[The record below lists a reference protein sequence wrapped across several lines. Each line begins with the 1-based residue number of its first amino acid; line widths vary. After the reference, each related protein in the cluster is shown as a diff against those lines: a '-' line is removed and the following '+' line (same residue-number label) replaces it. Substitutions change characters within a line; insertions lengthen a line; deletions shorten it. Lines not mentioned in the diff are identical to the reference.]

1 MQTNEMQDTQNE
13 AREKQLDYRFARSPP
28 SLPPSQDQATVTPAR
43 NKRGFGNKVSASASL
58 SGAGRHATQQAAR
71 ERPAG
76 ALVPPPPSFS
86 PTRLRLEH
94 VRQED
99 TKKSPKESQTSLLP
113 LCWVCQMDG
122 PNGSYAP
129 VCLS

>member
-1 MQTNEMQDTQNE
+1 MQTNEMQDTHNE

-58 SGAGRHATQQAAR
+58 SGGATRDTTSGEREAGRR
-71 ERPAG
+71 AG
-76 ALVPPPPSFS
+76 PPPPSFS

-99 TKKSPKESQTSLLP
+99 TKKSPKESQTSFPFAGSAKWTGRTGPTP
-113 LCWVCQMDG
+113 L
-122 PNGSYAP
+122 SASRS
-129 VCLS
+129 L